1 MQTCCNWTHRL
12 LPHTPKHP
20 NKKLWAQNQITTVG
34 KNGHTW
40 HTVDIW
46 NPLFE
51 NLLTDEKS
59 LHLEQSSHYAG
70 K

>member
-1 MQTCCNWTHRL
+1 M
-12 LPHTPKHP
+12 
-20 NKKLWAQNQITTVG
+20 A
-34 KNGHTW
+34 
-40 HTVDIW
+40 DIW

-70 K
+70 KYSSVTIAPFFVSLGALEIDKQ